1 MGYEILLDLIG
12 SIGYFALFLVLCLGL
27 IGLPIPNEVVVMTA
41 GMLGASGVLIEV
53 PAFLATAL
61 GICSAMTVGYVVG
74 RYLTQTSIFK
84 SLRRTEKT
92 ERFFAISEKWVAKY
106 GGFAISLSL
115 CLPIL
120 RHVTMYVVG
129 MNSMSYR
136 RFAAFAYPSAFL
148 WTLVYYL
155 IGRTLGDHILEIGA
169 LINQYGMLILI
180 ALVTLLVLYVLYLYF
195 RSKQNPEN
203 KEKSMKI

>member
-1 MGYEILLDLIG
+1 MGYDILLDLIG

-41 GMLGASGVLIEV
+41 GMLGASGVLNPI
-53 PAFLATAL
+53 PAFLSTAL
-61 GICSAMTVGYVVG
+61 GICSAMSVGYVVG
-74 RYLTQTSIFK
+74 RYFAKTKVFK

-92 ERFFAISEKWVAKY
+92 EQFFALSEKWIAKY

-120 RHVTMYVVG
+120 RHVTMYVLG

-136 RFAAFAYPSAFL
+136 KFAAFAYPSAFL
-148 WTLVYYL
+148 WTLVYFL
-155 IGRTLGDHILEIGA
+155 IGGSLEDHIPEIGA

-180 ALVTLLVLYVLYLYF
+180 LLIALVMIYVLYRYF
-195 RSKQNPEN
+195 RNKQNPES